1 MPKFKE
7 RKQSDEI
14 ETDDI
19 VQKPPINEFFT
30 SYDNTHFENKQ
41 LPALIDD

>member
-14 ETDDI
+14 ESDDI
-19 VQKPPINEFFT
+19 VQKPLNEFFT